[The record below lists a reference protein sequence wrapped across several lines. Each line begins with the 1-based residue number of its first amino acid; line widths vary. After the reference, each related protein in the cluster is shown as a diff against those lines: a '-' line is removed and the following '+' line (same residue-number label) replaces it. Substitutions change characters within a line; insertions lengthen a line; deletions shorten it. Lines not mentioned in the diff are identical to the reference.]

1 MLHTSRAA
9 AATPAAS
16 NAAAAD
22 AEPINPEDYARQQQ
36 AARGGRSAEEDED
49 MDTDA
54 EGRQRKEYREED
66 EDPARTALKHRI
78 LDAALPHV
86 AELGWSYECLRLGA
100 ASLGLSSASAG
111 LVDRGA
117 VELVER
123 VQTKASERMR
133 AKVAS
138 LPEEEFASLS
148 TGAKLEIA
156 CRARLEGLLPYLSH
170 WPQALALLSQPC
182 HLAKTI
188 RSSAQVVDEIW
199 YLCGDRSTNSE
210 WYSKRALLGAVY
222 ASTELFLLTD
232 RTAKQEATWT
242 FLRRQLVHARDASA
256 IKDQAGQAAQV
267 ACNMAAAA
275 FTRLVPQPRSQ
286 RQHQHHDQQH
296 QQHDQAHAQQQQQQ
310 QQPQQQQPQQ
320 FDEPVAQQG
329 QAR

>member
-1 MLHTSRAA
+1 LLHTSRAA

-36 AARGGRSAEEDED
+36 ASRGGRSAEEDED
-49 MDTDA
+49 DTDA

-148 TGAKLEIA
+148 TGTKLEIA

-182 HLAKTI
+182 HLARTI

-256 IKDQAGQAAQV
+256 FKDQAGQAAQV

-275 FTRLVPQPRSQ
+275 FTRLVPQPRQ
-286 RQHQHHDQQH
+286 RQH
-296 QQHDQAHAQQQQQQ
+296 QQHDEQQYDQPHAQQQQ

-320 FDEPVAQQG
+320 FDEPAAQQA